1 MATNPDFKD
10 LFAAR
15 FDAQAEFIL
24 VGAHAVMVYTGRE
37 RSRRTMFL
45 SLDRVVAGSLDRVVA
60 GSLKER
66 KVVSLAVGLI
76 DLREPDEAAEAHIRC
91 PNTSRC

>member
-15 FDAQAEFIL
+15 FDAQAEFIV
-24 VGAHAVMVYTGRE
+24 VGARAVMVYTGRE

-45 SLDRVVAGSLDRVVA
+45 SLDRVVA

-76 DLREPDEAAEAHIRC
+76 DLREPDEAGEAHVRC